1 MDLGASAYGTCEVE
15 EMNSSKPDG
24 CDVLMVVKR
33 RMADSNPTHVK
44 CVLPAHRAAA
54 LKLSFQQ
61 PSGISARRPI
71 GDSVKKNIKAYAPRC
86 KEQGILSS
94 DGAAFLQ
101 SWAEGQWP
109 LKARPVS
116 YPFLENRHPSPL
128 DHFTVAPGQSWQM
141 PARTITY
148 NLKTRDDDTSS
159 ASEDD
164 RLPIC
169 DE

>member
-1 MDLGASAYGTCEVE
+1 MGVTF
-15 EMNSSKPDG
+15 
-24 CDVLMVVKR
+24 LMVVKR

-94 DGAAFLQ
+94 DGLLFC
-101 SWAEGQWP
+101 SRGP
-109 LKARPVS
+109 KASGP
-116 YPFLENRHPSPL
+116 
-128 DHFTVAPGQSWQM
+128 
-141 PARTITY
+141 
-148 NLKTRDDDTSS
+148 
-159 ASEDD
+159 
-164 RLPIC
+164 
-169 DE
+169 